1 MKQVHLNQVSLC
13 VEIQFIGTNDQFANI
28 LTKPLPRIRFLEIK
42 EKIGVAEIKYQ
53 RHNV

>member
-13 VEIQFIGTNDQFANI
+13 VEIQFIGTNDQLANI

-42 EKIGVAEIKYQ
+42 GKIGVAEIKYQ